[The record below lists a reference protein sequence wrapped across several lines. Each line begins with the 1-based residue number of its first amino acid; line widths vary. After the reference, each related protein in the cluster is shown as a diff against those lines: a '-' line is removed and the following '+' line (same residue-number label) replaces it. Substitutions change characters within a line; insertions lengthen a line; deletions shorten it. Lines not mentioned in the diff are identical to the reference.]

1 MAKPF
6 VLFADDSESDIR
18 LIKEAFKD
26 AAIDYDS
33 ASVYDGVETLD
44 YIFKRGRYES
54 AKKPDLL
61 VLDIKMPK
69 RNGIEVLTEIR
80 TGDGVAHIPDVM
92 LKNSQNSKDI
102 VEAYEHK
109 ANSYITKPLVMA
121 ELVEIAKYIKEI
133 WLK

>member
-1 MAKPF
+1 
-6 VLFADDSESDIR
+6 
-18 LIKEAFKD
+18 
-26 AAIDYDS
+26 
-33 ASVYDGVETLD
+33 VYDGVETLD

-80 TGDGVAHIPDVM
+80 TGDGVADIPVVM
-92 LKNSQNSKDI
+92 LTNSENSKDI